1 MEGEEEV
8 DHLLLSETDCV
19 VIAIHGDRDEPKAKG
34 VSGDPK
40 CGSWR
45 ESQGVLREDRLL
57 LT

>member
-40 CGSWR
+40 CGN
-45 ESQGVLREDRLL
+45 
-57 LT
+57 